1 MSPGEEVVLL
11 VEDDPTLLDAYRLV
25 LGSSGF
31 RVVTAGTAREAV
43 RTLEE
48 ERVDWVVC
56 DLGLPD
62 SDGADVVRELRDG
75 AADSDGGP
83 APAILVLTGEDDTR
97 LRRACRRAG
106 AGRYL
111 VKPVSGAELVEI
123 LRSAPG

>member
-1 MSPGEEVVLL
+1 MSPREEVVLL

-31 RVVTAGTAREAV
+31 RVVTAGTAREAT
-43 RTLEE
+43 RTLREE
-48 ERVDWVVC
+48 SVDWIVC

-62 SDGADVVRELRDG
+62 SHGVDAVCELRDG
-75 AADSDGGP
+75 AAASDGP
-83 APAILVLTGEDDTR
+83 DPTILVLTGEDDTG

-111 VKPVSGAELVEI
+111 VKPVSGAELAEI

>member
-31 RVVTAGTAREAV
+31 RVATAGTAREAV
-43 RTLEE
+43 RTLRQES
-48 ERVDWVVC
+48 VDWVVC

-62 SDGADVVRELRDG
+62 VSGADVVRELRDG
-75 AADSDGGP
+75 AAASDGP
-83 APAILVLTGEDDTR
+83 APVILVLTGEDDTR

-111 VKPVSGAELVEI
+111 VKPVSGAELAEI

>member
-31 RVVTAGTAREAV
+31 RVVTAGTAGEAT
-43 RTLEE
+43 RTLREQS
-48 ERVDWVVC
+48 VDWVVC

-62 SDGADVVRELRDG
+62 SGGADVVRELRDG
-75 AADSDGGP
+75 AAASDGP
-83 APAILVLTGEDDTR
+83 APTILVLTGEDDTH

-111 VKPVSGAELVEI
+111 VKPVSGAELAEI

>member
-25 LGSSGF
+25 LESSGF
-31 RVVTAGTAREAV
+31 RVATAGTAREAV
-43 RTLEE
+43 RTLREAS
-48 ERVDWVVC
+48 VDWVVC

-62 SDGADVVRELRDG
+62 SSGPEVVRELHDG
-75 AADSDGGP
+75 AAASDGSP
-83 APAILVLTGEDDTR
+83 PAILVLTGEDDTR

-111 VKPVSGAELVEI
+111 VKPVSGAELAEI

>member
-1 MSPGEEVVLL
+1 MRPGEEVVLL

-25 LGSSGF
+25 LESSGF

-43 RTLEE
+43 RTLREAS
-48 ERVDWVVC
+48 VDRIVC

-62 SDGADVVRELRDG
+62 SSGPEVVRELRDG
-75 AADSDGGP
+75 AAASDGS
-83 APAILVLTGEDDTR
+83 APAILVLTGEDDVH

-111 VKPVSGAELVEI
+111 VKPVSGAELAEI

>member
-31 RVVTAGTAREAV
+31 RVVTAGTAREAT
-43 RTLEE
+43 RTLREQS
-48 ERVDWVVC
+48 VDWIVC

-75 AADSDGGP
+75 AAASDGP
-83 APAILVLTGEDDTR
+83 DPAIVVLTGEDDTR